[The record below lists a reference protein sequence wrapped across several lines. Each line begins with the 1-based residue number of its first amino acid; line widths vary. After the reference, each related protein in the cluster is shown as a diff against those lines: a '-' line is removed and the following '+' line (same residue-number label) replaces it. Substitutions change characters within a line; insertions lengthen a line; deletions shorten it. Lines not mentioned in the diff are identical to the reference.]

1 MLLILLGLDF
11 GMVCA
16 LLKVCGNSAEQN
28 ERTKQMRN
36 AILRLSDWNN
46 KTITKIP
53 VTRIS
58 EAQELVR
65 DFSMEASGEF
75 LAHIVDDEGF
85 VAELNPNGTIHKIWN
100 KYPY

>member
-1 MLLILLGLDF
+1 
-11 GMVCA
+11 
-16 LLKVCGNSAEQN
+16 
-28 ERTKQMRN
+28 MRN

-65 DFSMEASGEF
+65 DFSMAASGEF
-75 LAHIVDDEGF
+75 LAHIIDDEGF